1 MDKNTFY
8 LQLSW
13 NYSKVKDGITV
24 GTNVPFPYLRPLRKE
39 MSRYKDLEVYE
50 KDNLQTIRQSMGFYR
65 PCYFLHHTTH
75 LKCCGMPVHV
85 LQ

>member
-13 NYSKVKDGITV
+13 NYSKVKDGITA
-24 GTNVPFPYLRPLRKE
+24 GTNVPFPYLRPLHKD

-50 KDNLQTIRQSMGFYR
+50 KDNSQTIRQSMGF
-65 PCYFLHHTTH
+65 L
-75 LKCCGMPVHV
+75 
-85 LQ
+85 